1 MSMKRW
7 VFQLEV
13 RGRVVEPR
21 EALGHLAAALS
32 QIVTSQGDHPVWQV
46 TQGIAPIPGVPH
58 QLQLRAMTSYPPGGT
73 IQIGTV
79 ASNAAVAYHNFRGTV
94 TLLTINFADNL
105 GWRVG
110 YTQVPPHQAVQQK
123 YPDGGLGYAETV
135 FDTTIGTIQDVLV
148 AHYGQAAVVGMEQ
161 DV

>member
-21 EALGHLAAALS
+21 EALGHLVSALN
-32 QIVTSQGDHPVWQV
+32 QVVTTQGAQGVWQV
-46 TQGIAPIPGVPH
+46 TQAPAPIAGAPG
-58 QLQLRAMTSYPPGGT
+58 QLQVRAMTNYPPGGT
-73 IQIGTV
+73 VQIG
-79 ASNAAVAYHNFRGTV
+79 AVATQAPVVYHNFRGTV
-94 TLLTINFADNL
+94 TLLTINFADSL
-105 GWRVG
+105 GWRVR
-110 YTQVPPHQAVQQK
+110 YTQVPPHQAVRQK

-148 AHYGQAAVVGMEQ
+148 AHYGQGAVVGMEQ
-161 DV
+161 AV